1 MNVPHLGFSGELKY
15 QVGHYFISTN
25 YNYDTNKLIKKNK
38 GIGRF
43 FYIKPRSLDL
53 TIGYMFK

>member
-1 MNVPHLGFSGELKY
+1 MNVPHLGLSGELKY
-15 QVGHYFISTN
+15 QIGHYFISTN

-38 GIGRF
+38 GIGGL